1 MVRRRHSDLVTV
13 VVVIV
18 VVVVVIVVVVIV
30 VVVVVIV
37 VVVGSCGG
45 CRGLEQRSWMRMRM
59 REVRRRRVGREW
71 SRCAAMER
79 GCEMWE
85 WSVRGASLPLL
96 LLLLLLYSSN
106 LLWYLSETDSAL
118 KG

>member
-1 MVRRRHSDLVTV
+1 VT
-13 VVVIV
+13 
-18 VVVVVIVVVVIV
+18 VVVVIVVVVIV
-30 VVVVVIV
+30 VVVVVIVVVVVVIVV

-59 REVRRRRVGREW
+59 REVRRRRVEREW
-71 SRCAAMER
+71 SRCAAIHR

-85 WSVRGASLPLL
+85 WSVRGAGLPLL
-96 LLLLLLYSSN
+96 ILLLLYSSN
-106 LLWYLSETDSAL
+106 LLWYLSETDNAL